1 MSTSA
6 EPVAVVE
13 FPEPLSAEL
22 FLEVLGEHAERRL
35 VFEYAGRRIQP
46 GYHVTEVK
54 SGTFASLDCGAN
66 PEHWSETVVQLWDV
80 PGGEDAEHMSVAKF
94 RSIYERVGTK
104 VPLPGEAKLTFEAG
118 DDASAAVH
126 HDAARL
132 WVEGD
137 AVVVELR
144 AQQTTCKPR
153 DRWHERQGMDRPV
166 LLAGPV
172 DAPAARGCCA

>member
-1 MSTSA
+1 MSTTAAPSSA
-6 EPVAVVE
+6 VE
-13 FPEPLSAEL
+13 FPEPLPAEL
-22 FLEVLGEHAERRL
+22 FLRALDEHADHGL

-54 SGTFASLDCGAN
+54 SGTFASLDCGAH
-66 PEHWSETVVQLWDV
+66 PEHWTETVVQLWDV
-80 PGGEDAEHMSVAKF
+80 PGDEGAEHMTVAKF
-94 RSIYERVGTK
+94 RSIYEEVGTK

-118 DDASAAVH
+118 DDTSPAVH

-132 WVEGD
+132 RVEDD

-153 DRWHERQGMDRPV
+153 DRWHERQG
-166 LLAGPV
+166 LE
-172 DAPAARGCCA
+172 